1 MSQESQTKPTCS
13 TRDAAEL
20 LGISVRTAQL
30 WVEEGRLSA
39 WKTPGGHR
47 RILRASVD
55 KILAEQQ
62 SVGIGQVFQ
71 AGILVLDDV
80 SERRQALRSGLA
92 EVLPECVVSSATDAF
107 DGLIRIG
114 ECPPAVLITDVSL
127 GGLDGFRMLGALGRS
142 RQTQFTLVIVLT
154 RDEMARSEARGQLP
168 PEVVLMVRPVD
179 CGELAALIRAFL
191 KRAQLGG
198 SKR

>member
-1 MSQESQTKPTCS
+1 MNPEIITKPTCS

-55 KILAEQQ
+55 KLLAERQAEV
-62 SVGIGQVFQ
+62 SGQVFQ
-71 AGILVLDDV
+71 AGILILDDAP
-80 SERRQALRSGLA
+80 ERCQILRGGLA
-92 EVLPECVVSSATDAF
+92 EVLPECVVSCATDAF
-107 DGLIRIG
+107 EGLIRIG
-114 ECPPAVLITDVSL
+114 ECPPEVLITDLGL

-142 RQTQFTLVIVLT
+142 RQARFTLVIVLAP
-154 RDEMARSEARGQLP
+154 DETARSEARAHLP
-168 PEVVLMVRPVD
+168 AEVVLMVRPVD

-191 KRAQLGG
+191 KRAHMGG
-198 SKR
+198 SQR

>member
-1 MSQESQTKPTCS
+1 MNQENPSKPTCS

-80 SERRQALRSGLA
+80 PERRQALRGGLA

-154 RDEMARSEARGQLP
+154 PDEATRSEARGQLP
-168 PEVVLMVRPVD
+168 PAVVLMVRPVD

-191 KRAQLGG
+191 KRPQMGG